1 MHVLLYVYSAFV
13 LGANQRSLLGHS
25 SNLTSGK
32 NELVQLYGRG
42 QPHTNKA
49 VRAVHV
55 VRVYTT
61 TATAQM
67 CPFQNRS
74 RFRRSMTYYA
84 IW

>member
-42 QPHTNKA
+42 QLHTNKA
-49 VRAVHV
+49 VGP
-55 VRVYTT
+55 VRVVC
-61 TATAQM
+61 M
-67 CPFQNRS
+67 CTLLLLLLVRYVPFKNEVLVV
-74 RFRRSMTYYA
+74 FA
-84 IW
+84 EI